1 LEGEEKIT
9 SAIAIRSFEE
19 KKGKETFL
27 VMCTR
32 AGTIKK
38 TPSADFDNI
47 RRSGIIAISLEE
59 GDILVEA
66 QHTTGQ
72 DEIIMGTKDG
82 MAIRFKEIDVRS
94 MGRGA
99 YGVRGIRLDKGD
111 QVIGMEV
118 FPPGSKK
125 TLLTV
130 CENGYGK
137 RTDLAEYRGQ
147 HRGGGGVITIK
158 ATERNGIVIG
168 VKLVTNEEDLMVMT
182 EQGKT
187 IRLRC
192 KDIKVISR
200 NTQGV
205 RLVKLD
211 EGDRVGHVAA
221 IAVEPVVAALEP
233 PAPEP
238 KKTVE

>member
-1 LEGEEKIT
+1 
-9 SAIAIRSFEE
+9 
-19 KKGKETFL
+19 
-27 VMCTR
+27 MCTR

-38 TPSADFDNI
+38 TPLSDFENI

-59 GDILVEA
+59 GDILVETS
-66 QHTTGQ
+66 HTSGK
-72 DEIIMGTKDG
+72 DEVLMGTKDG
-82 MAIRFKEIDVRS
+82 MAIRFKESDVRS
-94 MGRGA
+94 MGRAA

-111 QVIGMEV
+111 QVIGMEA
-118 FPPGSKK
+118 FPPDSKK

-137 RTDLAEYRGQ
+137 RTDLSEYRGQ

-158 ATERNGIVIG
+158 ATERNGIVTG
-168 VKLVTNEEDLMVMT
+168 GKRVTNEDDLMVMT
-182 EQGKT
+182 EQGKA

-211 EGDRVGHVAA
+211 EGDKVGHVAA
-221 IAVEPVVAALEP
+221 LALEP
-233 PAPEP
+233 AVAPQLPLPEAQPEP
-238 KKTVE
+238 KKES